1 MKDDIILANNKWLVE
16 SMQLLKDTYVLT
28 TLKNILALYN
38 VNKLNLQLSGVG
50 TIYATINIFIVEKL
64 WAKNMKAV
72 MIYLFDKYIVTLKQS
87 KHKILKTIRKENT

>member
-1 MKDDIILANNKWLVE
+1 
-16 SMQLLKDTYVLT
+16 MQLLKDTYVLT

-64 WAKNMKAV
+64 
-72 MIYLFDKYIVTLKQS
+72 
-87 KHKILKTIRKENT
+87 